1 MAANSPSSFL
11 NPDGQKPPVAPVPY
25 LIYPMA
31 VTATSYSALTDWLGQ
46 LDEEKQAAMRD
57 TPLADRTRRL
67 AEFTSSTPVEVLKR
81 LSELTK
87 LPQLEHFKLI
97 AQPTKYIPLRL
108 IHEYQCLPVESDTL
122 APDEIALV
130 AVWPPEPHWDQWIRA
145 VSGRRP
151 RWSLGPAELI
161 ANTITQS
168 FGVGSGSLEDSDLA
182 GIAEEKEEEEE
193 DENAAIIKFV
203 NEVVSKAVQDRATDI
218 HFEPGK
224 DVLVIRYRI
233 DGNLVP
239 VRVPDNLVRV
249 QSAIIARIKIMA
261 RLNISERRRPQD
273 GRIGFSSGADEID
286 IRVSTLP
293 TLYGESVS
301 LRLLSQKAQPLSIE
315 ELGFLPDD
323 IERMIPA
330 LKRPHGI
337 VLVTG
342 PTGSGKSTT
351 LTAFIRKVRTPELRI
366 ITVEDPVEYEVPGIN
381 QTQVHS
387 EIGLTFATA
396 LRTVLRQDPDVIM
409 VGEIRDRE
417 TADIAIRAS
426 LTGHLVLSTL
436 HTNDAPG
443 AITRLIDMGL
453 EPFLIASSVE
463 MVLAQRL
470 VRRLC
475 QVCKQPSD
483 ESVSFVSSCLMALK
497 VPPAEIANAHLLQKP
512 NGCEAC
518 RGLGFRGRLVMGEV
532 LHVDDG
538 VHDLVLK
545 RASAHEIRH
554 YALHHGMRSLQS
566 CGWELA
572 KRGLT
577 SLSEVMDYAE
587 MMEESTE
594 SAKPVET
601 KA

>member
-1 MAANSPSSFL
+1 MSVSASHISPL
-11 NPDGQKPPVAPVPY
+11 A
-25 LIYPMA
+25 
-31 VTATSYSALTDWLGQ
+31 DWLAQ
-46 LDEEKQAAMRD
+46 LDDEKQASLRD
-57 TPLADRTRRL
+57 TPLADRQRRL
-67 AEFTSSTPVEVLKR
+67 ADLTSTTPAEVLKR
-81 LSELTK
+81 LCELTK
-87 LPQLEHFKLI
+87 LPHTEQIKI
-97 AQPTKYIPLRL
+97 IPSPTKTIALRL
-108 IHEYQCLPVESDTL
+108 VHEYQCLPIENDQL
-122 APDEIALV
+122 APDEVALV
-130 AVWPPEPHWDQWIRA
+130 TVWPPEPHWSEWVRA
-145 VSGRRP
+145 VTGKRP
-151 RWSLGPAELI
+151 VWSLGPADQI
-161 ANTITQS
+161 GNTITQN
-168 FGVGSGSLEDSDLA
+168 FGVGAGSLDDSDLS
-182 GIAEEKEEEEE
+182 GIADEKEEDEE
-193 DENAAIIKFV
+193 DENAAIIRFV
-203 NEVVSKAVQDRATDI
+203 NEVVGKAIQDRATDI

-273 GRIGFSSGADEID
+273 GRIGFSSGGEGDID

-301 LRLLSQKAQPLSIE
+301 LRLLQQSSQPLSIE
-315 ELGFLPDD
+315 ELGFLPEDVAKM
-323 IERMIPA
+323 EPA

-337 VLVTG
+337 ILITG

-351 LTAFIRKVRTPELRI
+351 LTAFIRKVRNPELRI

-381 QTQVHS
+381 QTQVHA
-387 EIGLTFATA
+387 EIGLTFANA

-426 LTGHLVLSTL
+426 LTGHLVLSTV

-443 AITRLIDMGL
+443 AVTRLIDMGL
-453 EPFLIASSVE
+453 EPFLIASSLE
-463 MVLAQRL
+463 MVVAQRL

-483 ESVSFVSSCLMALK
+483 DSIAFVGGCLVALK
-497 VPPAEIANAHLLQKP
+497 IDPKEIAFSHQLCKP
-512 NGCEAC
+512 KGCEAC
-518 RGLGFRGRLVMGEV
+518 RGLGYRGRIVLAEV
-532 LHVDDG
+532 LHIDEG
-538 VHDLVLK
+538 VHDLILK
-545 RASAHEIRH
+545 RSSAQEIRH
-554 YALHHGMRSLQS
+554 YAVANGMRGLTE
-566 CGWELA
+566 CGWELC

-577 SLSEVMDYAE
+577 ALTEVMDYAE
-587 MMEESTE
+587 MMEAEEPPPPIPDATPTE
-594 SAKPVET
+594 PVAEPAAGSGGK